1 MPAVKLLYQESEG
14 NTKPRYIMGHSV
26 QVVSMLVAALRVPSS
41 RLLVEFA
48 PRLFQAQ
55 L

>member
-26 QVVSMLVAALRVPSS
+26 QVVSMLVAA
-41 RLLVEFA
+41 RLVFRRA
-48 PRLFQAQ
+48 ARGPDP
-55 L
+55 